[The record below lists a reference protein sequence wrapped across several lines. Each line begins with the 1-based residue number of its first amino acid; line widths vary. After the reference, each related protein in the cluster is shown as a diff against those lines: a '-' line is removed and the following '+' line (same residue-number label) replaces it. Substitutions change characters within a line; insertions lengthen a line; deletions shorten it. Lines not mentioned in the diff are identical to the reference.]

1 MVSTTLQYPPFPF
14 VSSFLF
20 FFFFPVQFPDIKSDL
35 HSPLMSRD
43 SSFFFHGACFMINLA
58 QRALNFVFAR
68 WRKGTWYFELNS
80 GFACRVCGVLYKLH
94 ESDDSVMGAH
104 EMISPDDELLTIQM
118 CDSLSY
124 FSLSWIIQVV
134 NLLWG
139 GKNWYRL
146 YLFISFFNSIDE
158 TLRVNFKTSSKTY
171 FQNISIWFYEMMMNF
186 TKWIKWNFLIENFV
200 NDVKNAKKTEEKKSE
215 IKEDVKIKEKIK
227 RAS

>member
-1 MVSTTLQYPPFPF
+1 MDFWFFTRPNDIVASNNSRIHTWRWKKKMVSTTLQYPPFPF

-20 FFFFPVQFPDIKSDL
+20 FFFF
-35 HSPLMSRD
+35 
-43 SSFFFHGACFMINLA
+43 SSSVPRHKKRPTLSFDVARFFFFFHGACFMINLA

-171 FQNISIWFYEMMMNF
+171 FQNISIW
-186 TKWIKWNFLIENFV
+186 
-200 NDVKNAKKTEEKKSE
+200 
-215 IKEDVKIKEKIK
+215 
-227 RAS
+227 